1 MCVFR
6 VFDSDSNFDPHCFI
20 HPLVSYLFF
29 SFRFVSFYLVSFLV
43 TVGFFDLC
51 LCSTLHTS
59 NHVLPHALH
68 GILVF
73 ILILTLSHSDLIIP
87 MQCNTIH
94 FKSMQSETIGL
105 VQFDSIHINQASSQ
119 VTNKSINQC
128 LCLEPTIARLQPISF
143 MTSRLS

>member
-1 MCVFR
+1 MCLVLILIPILIASFTPL
-6 VFDSDSNFDPHCFI
+6 F
-20 HPLVSYLFF
+20 LVS
-29 SFRFVSFYLVSFLV
+29 SFRFFYLVSFLV

-51 LCSTLHTS
+51 LCSMLHTS

-73 ILILTLSHSDLIIP
+73 ILFLTLSHSDLINA

-94 FKSMQSETIGL
+94 SKSMQSKSIQL
-105 VQFDSIHINQASSQ
+105 NSIHINQASSQ
-119 VTNKSINQC
+119 VTNKSINQR